1 MHQPI
6 RAQQAESLI
15 SGLHAYLH
23 VTSAQSNATA
33 EFYNT
38 TMVMATFLIAQGL
51 IALTWFKRVNDA
63 VTEPYLVGYSDPSG
77 KEPSLIVS

>member
-1 MHQPI
+1 MHRPI
-6 RAQQAESLI
+6 RAQHDESLI
-15 SGLHAYLH
+15 AGLHAYLH

-33 EFYNT
+33 DFYCT
-38 TMVMATFLIAQGL
+38 TRAMASFLVAQGL

-63 VTEPYLVGYSDPSG
+63 VTDPYLVGYLDPSG